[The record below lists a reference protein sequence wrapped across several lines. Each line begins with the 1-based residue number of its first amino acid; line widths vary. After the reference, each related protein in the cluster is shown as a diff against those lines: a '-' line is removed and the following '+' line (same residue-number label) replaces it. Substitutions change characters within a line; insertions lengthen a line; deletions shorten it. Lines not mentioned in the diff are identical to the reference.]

1 MTFLSGKSRNKKF
14 KIIQKKYLSLFVL
27 GIFFVY
33 NLILVWPNNAQAAN
47 CAFSCNDSSK
57 TSAEYC
63 ASLYV
68 GGRVGTTFSIDGPPD
83 CDISKASCGLY
94 SAPVCCCVPE
104 DSIIVLNTP
113 TPVSNA
119 PKFNAP
125 ELQIQIPG
133 LVFDEADVSC
143 VNIEG
148 GNYSCSINWIAK
160 YVASIYNYGLTVG
173 GILAA
178 LMLMAG
184 GLLWLTSGGDSG
196 KVSKA
201 KGFIGGSITGL
212 IILFSAYMILYEVNP
227 ELTALKPITIGQI
240 KDGAIGDSNIPVNP
254 ATFTDGKS
262 LFLNITGINCGIDS
276 YPEMMKKAKGKVI
289 YSQAKRM
296 TAAPNNKIYMD
307 CSSFANL
314 ITVCAGK
321 SPVPDY
327 TETLFTNQS
336 RFNGDINSLKAGD
349 LIGWKKSDAS
359 VSKNG
364 HVYIYLGNKRFGDA
378 NGSSGIGNYSLSQVL
393 QATERH
399 TGQSI
404 MPYVRRP

>member
-33 NLILVWPNNAQAAN
+33 SLILVWPNNAQAAN

-94 SAPVCCCVPE
+94 SAPVCCCAPE

-143 VNIEG
+143 VNVEG

-201 KGFIGGSITGL
+201 KGLIGGSITGL
-212 IILFSAYMILYEVNP
+212 VILFSAYMILYEVNP
-227 ELTALKPITIGQI
+227 ELTKLKSITTGQAPNTPS
-240 KDGAIGDSNIPVNP
+240 GSYSSNIN
-254 ATFTDGKS
+254 TDGWKWDPGIINQINDAS
-262 LFLNITGINCGIDS
+262 PELANFLNCMRSNL
-276 YPEMMKKAKGKVI
+276 
-289 YSQAKRM
+289 
-296 TAAPNNKIYMD
+296 PN
-307 CSSFANL
+307 
-314 ITVCAGK
+314 
-321 SPVPDY
+321 
-327 TETLFTNQS
+327 
-336 RFNGDINSLKAGD
+336 
-349 LIGWKKSDAS
+349 
-359 VSKNG
+359 
-364 HVYIYLGNKRFGDA
+364 
-378 NGSSGIGNYSLSQVL
+378 GIGRISSISDSKYIGNLTACETSCNGKGCVHSCGSCHYGGG
-393 QATERH
+393 
-399 TGQSI
+399 TGTNKSYAVDLGDEENTTLLVKAANACGVYTSGPGFI
-404 MPYVRRP
+404 LNEGDHLHISVPACPKK